1 MVMCHQNRYMDGA
14 KRTMEVS
21 NLVQNNFQFS
31 NCANFWAK
39 DVYEA
44 MHDAGEE
51 KLVSNFGGIPTL
63 NSSDKYKLVNKC
75 ACKLILKKDR
85 HTCLCAFHEKL
96 LFMFYPPKSNF
107 TLLYIIFP
115 LRFPVE
121 RSFKI

>member
-1 MVMCHQNRYMDGA
+1 MCHQNRCMNGT

-31 NCANFWAK
+31 NCANFGP
-39 DVYEA
+39 

-75 ACKLILKKDR
+75 ACKLKLKKDR